1 MSWIMDAAEPKD
13 TVQGGRGHCKGLSRK
28 AIDAGLKEV
37 WRKDNDTTTVARD
50 AEGYY
55 FVTTGQY
62 REYFDTLSEAQ
73 SAASYYRRTNP

>member
-1 MSWIMDAAEPKD
+1 MTWKMDPAEQKD
-13 TVQGGRGHCKGLSRK
+13 TVQGGRGHCKSLNRK

-37 WRKDNDTTTVARD
+37 WRKDGDTTTVGKD

-55 FVTTGQY
+55 FVTPGQY

-73 SAASYYRRTNP
+73 SAASYYRRNN